1 MSYQPSPPPQ
11 AHMHSVNPTI
21 TDTPSWLLDSG
32 ATNHITGDLNNLHLH
47 HPYQGTDQVT
57 VGNGNTLPIHNT
69 GNGPLPTP
77 SHSFQLRNVLHVPG
91 IQSNLLSVQR
101 FAHDNHCIIS
111 FDSQSF
117 VIQDKLTKRV
127 LYRGSSN
134 GGLYPIPPLRSV
146 TPSSVSSPRVFS
158 SVKVPV
164 SLSTISFVAPVAA
177 EPPCSW
183 FYPSG

>member
-1 MSYQPSPPPQ
+1 
-11 AHMHSVNPTI
+11 MHSVNPTI

-91 IQSNLLSVQR
+91 IQSNLLFVHPPPQILK
-101 FAHDNHCIIS
+101 N
-111 FDSQSF
+111 FD
-117 VIQDKLTKRV
+117 KKCKKRKKDPHNF
-127 LYRGSSN
+127 R
-134 GGLYPIPPLRSV
+134 
-146 TPSSVSSPRVFS
+146 
-158 SVKVPV
+158 
-164 SLSTISFVAPVAA
+164 
-177 EPPCSW
+177 
-183 FYPSG
+183 